1 MLTGSL
7 LLLYKL
13 LVIALLVP
21 DYCFTS
27 SWSLLYWFLII
38 ALWVRNENEHK
49 VSFYILFDKK

>member
-1 MLTGSL
+1 MLTGSWS
-7 LLLYKL
+7 LLYKF

-38 ALWVRNENEHK
+38 VLHVRNENEHK
-49 VSFYILFDKK
+49 VFFYILFDKN